1 MCAVS
6 GKASLPPAHSSSLS
20 DSWACYRTV
29 WWTSSNTFG
38 DGLPQLVL
46 TAAYLCYD
54 PQLYHNC
61 SSTNSFFLAARA
73 SLPSF
78 ELTRVHDR
86 GNGASAH
93 SMFLPTAFA
102 RPHVHCA
109 RLSCQHLGCVLN
121 NLAPRHALSTRRLR
135 GGWFFSSL
143 CYSISFNFSFIVWAV
158 PVRCPPA
165 YASAP
170 LSISAP
176 RIMSAVDASQ
186 MLSRD
191 SCHLQPIS
199 LRAAAYEGAV
209 VCLRLPAPK
218 ASAKQSARS
227 SRLDV
232 CPRLRTPDALRVAAG

>member
-143 CYSISFNFSFIVWAV
+143 CYSISFNFSFIVCGLSPCV
-158 PVRCPPA
+158 VRLPTHLPPC
-165 YASAP
+165 
-170 LSISAP
+170 L
-176 RIMSAVDASQ
+176 
-186 MLSRD
+186 
-191 SCHLQPIS
+191 S
-199 LRAAAYEGAV
+199 LRHVSCQLSTRRRCCRVIRATCNQYLFALLHTKALSFV
-209 VCLRLPAPK
+209 FVFLRRRRL
-218 ASAKQSARS
+218 RS
-227 SRLDV
+227 SRRDHRAWMYA
-232 CPRLRTPDALRVAAG
+232 PG